1 MILFNFRGLGRF
13 LQRSFF
19 QSRGTNYRLTA
30 KRLGVLLLALVIYLP
45 VEMMIWI
52 GLGLD
57 RLFFPGFKKVK
68 VQAPIFIIGNPRSGT
83 TFLHRLLSRD
93 EGHFASMTTWE
104 ILLAPAVST
113 RKFIWAAAKLIRL
126 LGIPIRRLIRRWERE
141 WQENN
146 VVHKIRLRGPEE
158 DEYLWVHIFSTLKIW
173 SFAAMVEEAEPYIDY
188 DQQMDPVQKER
199 MMTFY
204 HAALQRHLFSRDA
217 QEEIYL
223 AKNPNFSPMIRTLL
237 DQYPDARFIY
247 LVRSPLQAVPSHLS
261 LKEKEWQLLGS
272 PLEPYAAREFIL
284 EESLRWYTYPL
295 DELEKLP
302 EDQWIVL
309 EFEKLV
315 GDARTA
321 VREIYRRFGLALS
334 EPFDRILREEASKAR
349 QHESEHEYSLS
360 EMGLSEE
367 RLKERFA
374 EVFKRFDF
382 QRSTAGER

>member
-1 MILFNFRGLGRF
+1 MLFNFQGLGRF
-13 LQRSFF
+13 LQRSIF
-19 QSRGTNYRLTA
+19 QSKGTNYRLTA
-30 KRLGVLLLALVIYLP
+30 KRLGVLLLALVIYIP
-45 VEMMIWI
+45 VEIMIWM

-57 RLFFPGFKKVK
+57 RLFFPGFKKVN

-126 LGIPIRRLIRRWERE
+126 LGIPIRSLIRRWERE

-146 VVHKIRLRGPEE
+146 VVHKVRLRGPEE

-173 SFAAMVEEAEPYIDY
+173 SFAAMVEEAEPYIYY
-188 DQQMDPVQKER
+188 DQQMDPVQKGR
-199 MMTFY
+199 MMAFY
-204 HAALQRHLFSRDA
+204 HAALQRHLCSRDA

-223 AKNPNFSPMIRTLL
+223 AKNPNFSPMVRTLL

-284 EESLRWYTYPL
+284 EESLHWYTYPL

-321 VREIYRRFGLALS
+321 VREIYRRFDLALS
-334 EPFDRILREEASKAR
+334 ESFNRILQEEARKAR

-367 RLKERFA
+367 RLKECFA